1 MKLLKNLAK
10 TINIEFNNHIL
21 TQFEQYYEML
31 ISWNKK
37 INLTSITNKKEIQLI
52 HFFDSLTIYN
62 KDCFNPV
69 NNLKIADVGSG
80 AGFPGI
86 PLKLAFPSINLTLIE
101 SVTKKTN
108 FLEDLIDRLNLKN
121 TTILNER
128 IEHIA
133 TNTKYRETFD
143 CVVSRGLA
151 KLPILAELTLPLL
164 KLGGYSLCYK
174 KGDINEEIKQADY
187 PIKLLG
193 GKLEKPYLINL
204 DIFQDS
210 RKIIKINKESHSPE
224 KYPRKPGIPQKRPL
238 I

>member
-1 MKLLKNLAK
+1 MKLLNKLTKN
-10 TINIEFNNHIL
+10 IYIEFNNHIL
-21 TQFEQYYEML
+21 NQFEQYYELL

-37 INLTSITNKKEIQLI
+37 INLTSITNKKEVQLI
-52 HFFDSLTIYN
+52 HFFDSLTICNEY
-62 KDCFNPV
+62 CFNPL
-69 NNLKIADVGSG
+69 NGLKIADVGSG

-108 FLEDLIDRLNLKN
+108 FLEHLINQLNLN
-121 TTILNER
+121 NITILNER
-128 IEHIA
+128 IEDVA

-143 CVVSRGLA
+143 CVVSRGVA
-151 KLPILAELTLPLL
+151 KLPTLAELTLPLL

-174 KGDINEEIKQADY
+174 KGDINEEIKKANY

-193 GKLEKPYLINL
+193 GILEKPYLINS
-204 DIFQDS
+204 DIFTDS
-210 RKIIKINKESHSPE
+210 RKIIKINKKSHSPE
-224 KYPRKPGIPQKRPL
+224 KYPRKSGIPQKRPL